1 MSAVFVVHEH
11 YASDMLPSRES
22 FITALIQS
30 KLSIRRLYRNWRR
43 TNPTLSNFTS
53 LSTPSRSQVLSED
66 DTFRHP
72 LRRPAELPASSPDPN
87 PLPLPLLLF
96 LLFIIAFIV
105 RVSSISYPP
114 SVVFDEVHFLR
125 FVRAYYYGEY
135 FFDIHPPLGK
145 LVFLV
150 VTYLFCGPPE
160 KKFATNGA
168 EFGAQRYVPLRV
180 TSALFGSAVSPL
192 TYLIAREI
200 GLSSAASLF
209 VAFAQIFEHLA
220 VIESR
225 LVLMDSQLLMWMA
238 VCLFLAL
245 RMWSRPVGKRWPLV
259 IAVAL
264 SGSAAISV
272 KWTALAT
279 PALIAIVSLIGTPFP
294 SRRLSFAEMG
304 VAATVAFSFYTAQF
318 WLHFKLLP
326 KTGEGAA
333 FMLAKFRH
341 HLVGDKLYSPKIR
354 KPGFWRSFFYLNKT
368 MYYAN
373 KGITQRHRWESKWWQ
388 WIINQRGLLYFS
400 HMSDLEEEPRKFEK
414 IYLIV
419 NPAATLITC
428 IGLPAFVIMA
438 FVWLIRRWRRRI
450 PAKKS
455 IERRRMHACM
465 QRGAFLL
472 AGYVCN
478 VLPYVGK
485 FSTFCPTFFSDL
497 RSLIS

>member
-1 MSAVFVVHEH
+1 
-11 YASDMLPSRES
+11 MLPSRES
-22 FITALIQS
+22 LITALIQS

-43 TNPTLSNFTS
+43 GNSALSNFGLPS
-53 LSTPSRSQVLSED
+53 PPSRSQTLTD
-66 DTFRHP
+66 DDDFRSP
-72 LRRPAELPASSPDPN
+72 LRRPAELPARSPDPN
-87 PLPLPLLLF
+87 PLPLPLLLV
-96 LLFIIAFIV
+96 LLFAIAFIV
-105 RVSSISYPP
+105 RAASISYPP

-150 VTYLFCGPPE
+150 ITHVFCGPPE

-168 EFGAQRYVPLRV
+168 EFGSQKYIPLRV

-209 VAFAQIFEHLA
+209 VAAVQIFEHVA
-220 VIESR
+220 VVESR
-225 LVLMDSQLLMWMA
+225 LILMDSQLLMWMA

-245 RMWSRPVGKRWPLV
+245 RMWARPVGKRWPLV
-259 IAVAL
+259 ISVAL
-264 SGSAAISV
+264 SGAAAISV

-279 PALIAIVSLIGTPFP
+279 PALVAIVSLIGTPFP
-294 SRRLSFAEMG
+294 PRRLSFAEMG
-304 VAATVAFSFYTAQF
+304 VAATVAFSFYIALF
-318 WLHFKLLP
+318 WLHFNLLP
-326 KTGEGAA
+326 KTGEGAPFMYAA
-333 FMLAKFRH
+333 FRQ
-341 HLVGDKLYSPKIR
+341 HLIGDKLYNPNTPRPS
-354 KPGFWRSFFYLNKT
+354 FWRSFYYLNKT

-400 HMSDLEEEPRKFEK
+400 HMSDVDEGSPKFEK

-419 NPAATLITC
+419 NPAVTLITC
-428 IGLPAFVIMA
+428 IGLPVLVIIA
-438 FVWLIRRWRRRI
+438 IVWLVRRWRRRI

-465 QRGAFLL
+465 QRSVFLF

-478 VLPYVGK
+478 VMPYVGK
-485 FSTFCPTFFSDL
+485 LPVFNSYFL
-497 RSLIS
+497 NRVSLA